1 MDGLRFNDWLISIS
15 ATVARHL
22 RHRLRTDINVTSLA
36 PGAGVRSQA
45 ENAWWRPRLSTEALI
60 VLVCA
65 YFVLVCN
72 GPFWEAIRTATTSM
86 QMLLSLGV
94 AVFALH
100 ALVFGLFAFGRFAR
114 PLLAVL
120 LVTTSLVHWY
130 MTRYA
135 VVIDADMIRN
145 VLNTDMAES
154 RELVSVRMLFHVFL
168 LGILPAV
175 LVLLTRLKHRP
186 RGRSFLLRVG
196 FLLAMVLVT
205 GVALGASSQGVFS
218 LMRSDPA
225 LRYKITPGNYIVSLV
240 NVLKQSRKTVKGPR
254 QVVAADAHRLGEA
267 FIRKPRVM
275 LLVIG
280 ETVRADHWGLN
291 GYARQTTPNLAKLNV
306 VNFPDVSA
314 CGTSTEV
321 SLPCMLSEVGRE
333 NYDRDAIRNH
343 QSVLDVL
350 ARVGVQVLW
359 RDNQAGCKDTC
370 LGVPFETMSS
380 ADSPGLCAD
389 GRCLDE
395 ILLSGLAEKING
407 GKGDVLIVLHQL
419 GNHGP
424 NYFERYPPQYERWKP
439 VCKTAELSVCSKQEI
454 VNAYDNAILY
464 TDAVLA
470 QLIDLLK
477 TQTERDA
484 ALLYVSDHGES
495 LGEYGLFLHGAPQA
509 IAPKQQLQ
517 VPMTLWMSPG
527 FIDDNRIDLA
537 CLQAAAKQPAS
548 HDDLFS
554 TLLGVFDVQTNS
566 YRKARDLLESCRTR

>member
-1 MDGLRFNDWLISIS
+1 MTSFGPDIDGRPS
-15 ATVARHL
+15 AEH
-22 RHRLRTDINVTSLA
+22 I
-36 PGAGVRSQA
+36 
-45 ENAWWRPRLSTEALI
+45 WWRPRLSTEVLI
-60 VLVCA
+60 ALVCA

-72 GPFWEAIRTATTSM
+72 GPFWEAVRAATSSL
-86 QMLLSLGV
+86 QVLLSLGV
-94 AVFALH
+94 AIFALH

-120 LVTTSLVHWY
+120 LVTTSLAHWY

-145 VLNTDMAES
+145 VLHTDMAES
-154 RELVSVRMLFHVFL
+154 RELVSVRMLLHVFL
-168 LGILPAV
+168 LGVLPAL
-175 LVLLTRLKHRP
+175 LVLLTRPRPRP
-186 RGRSFLLRVG
+186 RGRSFLLRAG
-196 FLLAMVLVT
+196 FLLAMVLIT
-205 GVALGASSQGVFS
+205 GAALGASSQGVFS
-218 LMRSDPA
+218 LIRSDPA

-240 NVLKQSRKTVKGPR
+240 NVLKQSRKVLKGPR
-254 QVVAADAHRLGEA
+254 QVVAADAHRSAEA
-267 FIRKPRVM
+267 LARKPRVM

-291 GYARQTTPNLAKLNV
+291 GYARQTTPNLAARNV

-321 SLPCMLSEVGRE
+321 SLPCMLSEIGRE
-333 NYDRDAIRNH
+333 NYDRDAIRSH
-343 QSVLDVL
+343 ESVLDAVQR
-350 ARVGVQVLW
+350 AGVRVHW
-359 RDNQAGCKDTC
+359 RDNQAGCKGTC
-370 LGVPFETMSS
+370 AGIPFETMSS
-380 ADSPGLCAD
+380 TDAPELCAD

-395 ILLSGLAEKING
+395 ILLTGLAEKINAG
-407 GKGDVLIVLHQL
+407 NGDVLIVLHQL

-439 VCKTAELSVCSKQEI
+439 VCKTAELSLCTKQEI

-464 TDAVLA
+464 TDVVLA

-477 TQTERDA
+477 SQTERDA

-509 IAPKQQLQ
+509 IAPKQQLH

-527 FIDDNRIDLA
+527 FINDDRIDLA
-537 CLQAAAKQPAS
+537 CLQAAAKKPAS

-554 TLLGVFDVQTNS
+554 TVLGVFDVQTKS
-566 YRKARDLLESCRTR
+566 YRKERDVLDSCRTR